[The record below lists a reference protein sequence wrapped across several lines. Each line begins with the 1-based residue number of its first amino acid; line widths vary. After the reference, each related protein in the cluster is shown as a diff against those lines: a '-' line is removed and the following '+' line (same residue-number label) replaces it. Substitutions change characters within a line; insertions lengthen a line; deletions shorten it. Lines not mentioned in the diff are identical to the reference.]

1 MKKLI
6 NLIILIIV
14 TLGVVLVYCFNETR
28 RLSSY
33 FKGSTLSSTIE
44 QVSIQE
50 KVNNRLDKV
59 RKSKKYN

>member
-28 RLSSY
+28 RLSNY
-33 FKGSTLSSTIE
+33 FKGSALSSTIE
-44 QVSIQE
+44 QVSIHH
-50 KVNNRLDKV
+50 
-59 RKSKKYN
+59 